1 MDFEGVLWTVLGAGL
16 VLLMLV
22 DVFRTLLYP
31 HGSGPVGRAIMR
43 GFWLASRRLRGRGTL
58 IAAPLAMAAVIA
70 AWAGL
75 AAIGWA
81 LLYLPHLSVGFVHA
95 AGIPERGDFAEALYI
110 SLVTLSTVGFGE
122 IVPAHPLLRLVVA
135 LQAVTGFG
143 LLTATVTWIL
153 QTYPALNRRRALAH
167 QLNLFRE
174 AAGPAGVLS
183 LDAGH
188 AAGLLES
195 MAGNV
200 ASVSIDLL
208 AFHETYYFREVDQ
221 RGSLPATVTY
231 AQELAS
237 QAQRSENPELQFA
250 GRMLHAALDALAEVL
265 RGKFGHSGTTSS
277 DVFDSYELHHRHR
290 RRQEPDT
297 H

>member
-1 MDFEGVLWTVLGAGL
+1 MDFVGTLWTVLGAGL

-31 HGSGPVGRAIMR
+31 HGTGPVGRAIMR
-43 GFWLASRRLRGRGTL
+43 GFWLVSRKLRGRGSF
-58 IAAPLAMAAVIA
+58 IAAPLAMAAVIG

-81 LLYLPHLSVGFVHA
+81 LLYLPHLPEGFVH
-95 AGIPERGDFAEALYI
+95 GSGVPQRGDFGEALYI
-110 SLVTLSTVGFGE
+110 SLVTLSTVGFGD
-122 IVPAHPLLRLVVA
+122 IVPADPLLRLVVA
-135 LQAVTGFG
+135 LQAVAAFG

-153 QTYPALNRRRALAH
+153 QTFPALNRRRALAH

-183 LDAGH
+183 LDPGH

-200 ASVSIDLL
+200 ASVGVDLL
-208 AFHETYYFREVDQ
+208 AFHETYYFREVEQ
-221 RGSLPATVTY
+221 RGSLPATVAY
-231 AQELAS
+231 AQDLAS
-237 QAQRSENPELQFA
+237 QAQRSESPELQFA
-250 GRMLHAALDALAEVL
+250 GRMLHAALDGLADVL
-265 RGKFGHSGTTSS
+265 RGKFGHAGSTSS
-277 DVFDSYELHHRHR
+277 DVFDSYEEHHRHR
-290 RRQEPDT
+290 RHGDPDQN
-297 H
+297 

>member
-1 MDFEGVLWTVLGAGL
+1 MDFEGTLWTILGAGL

-31 HGSGPVGRAIMR
+31 HGSGPLGRAIMR
-43 GFWLASRRLRGRGTL
+43 GFWLVSRKLRGRGSF
-58 IAAPLAMAAVIA
+58 IAAPLAMAAIIG
-70 AWAGL
+70 AWAAL

-81 LLYLPHLSVGFVHA
+81 LLYLPHLPAGFVHG
-95 AGIPERGDFAEALYI
+95 AGVPQRGDFAEALYI

-122 IVPAHPLLRLVVA
+122 IVPADPLLRLVVA

-153 QTYPALNRRRALAH
+153 QTYPALNRRRTLAH
-167 QLNLFRE
+167 QLSLFRE

-183 LDAGH
+183 LDPRH

-208 AFHETYYFREVDQ
+208 AFHETYYFREIEQ
-221 RGSLPATVTY
+221 RGSLPATVAY

-237 QAQRSENPELQFA
+237 QAQRSESPELRFA
-250 GRMLHAALDALAEVL
+250 GRMLHASLDALAEVL
-265 RGKFGHSGTTSS
+265 RGKFGHSGATSS
-277 DVFDSYELHHRHR
+277 DVFDSYELHHRHLR
-290 RRQEPDT
+290 RGEPDT
-297 H
+297 N

>member
-1 MDFEGVLWTVLGAGL
+1 MDFEGMLWTVLGAGL

-43 GFWLASRRLRGRGTL
+43 GFWLVSRRLRGRGTF
-58 IAAPLAMAAVIA
+58 IAAPLAMAAVIGT
-70 AWAGL
+70 WAGL

-81 LLYLPHLSVGFVHA
+81 LLYLPHLPAGFVHG
-95 AGIPERGDFAEALYI
+95 AGVPQRGDFAEALYI

-183 LDAGH
+183 LDARH

-208 AFHETYYFREVDQ
+208 AFHETYYFREVEQ
-221 RGSLPATVTY
+221 RGSLPATVAY

-237 QAQRSENPELQFA
+237 QAQRSESPELQFA

-277 DVFDSYELHHRHR
+277 DVFDSYELHHRHLR
-290 RRQEPDT
+290 RGEPDT
-297 H
+297 N

>member
-1 MDFEGVLWTVLGAGL
+1 MLWTVLGAGL

-31 HGSGPVGRAIMR
+31 HGTGPVGRAIMR
-43 GFWLASRRLRGRGTL
+43 GFWLVSRRLRGRGTF
-58 IAAPLAMAAVIA
+58 IAAPLAMAAVIG

-81 LLYLPHLSVGFVHA
+81 LLYLPHLPAGFVHG
-95 AGIPERGDFAEALYI
+95 AGVPQRGDFGEALYI

-174 AAGPAGVLS
+174 AAGPAGVAS
-183 LDAGH
+183 LDPRH

-195 MAGNV
+195 IAGNV

-208 AFHETYYFREVDQ
+208 AFHETYYFREVEQ
-221 RGSLPATVTY
+221 RGSLPATLAY

-237 QAQRSENPELQFA
+237 QALRSENPELQFA

-265 RGKFGHSGTTSS
+265 RGKFGHAGTTSS
-277 DVFDSYELHHRHR
+277 DVFDSYEEHHRHVR
-290 RRQEPDT
+290 RGEPDT
-297 H
+297 RR